1 MKRRP
6 LIIAHRGFS
15 GKCPENTLAAI
26 RAALA
31 LGVDMV
37 EIDVHETHDG
47 ELVVFHDYRL
57 DRLCGVRERVRDVT
71 WARLQRLNPAV
82 PTLADVL
89 RVCRG
94 RARVLVEIKRAD
106 PRKVAAT
113 ITRQR
118 MEHEVI
124 VFSQSVA
131 CMKTLAVANP
141 RIPRFG
147 VIVRDLRHSARRIQ
161 SSVVVRGVGLNRQLL
176 TSRMVRNRPPLA
188 SWKVFVWTV
197 NRASD
202 MRRFADWGVDG
213 IITNRP
219 DVALAAV
226 TAAWSR

>member
-15 GKCPENTLAAI
+15 GKYPENTLAAF

-37 EIDVHETHDG
+37 EIDVHETRDG

-57 DRLCGVRERVRDVT
+57 DRLCGVRGRVRDVT
-71 WARLQRLNPAV
+71 LAKLQRLNPAV

-106 PRKVAAT
+106 PRKVAAA
-113 ITRQR
+113 ISRQR
-118 MEHEVI
+118 MEREVI

-131 CMKTLAVANP
+131 RMKMLAAENP

-147 VIVRDLRHSARRIQ
+147 VIARDLRSSACRIQ
-161 SSVVVRGVGLNRQLL
+161 TSVVVRGVGLNRQLL

-188 SWKVFVWTV
+188 GWKVFVWTV

-219 DVALAAV
+219 DVALAV
-226 TAAWSR
+226 FAAAGSR